1 MEKVWKLVAKPWWFA
16 PSPWSLRQHTTTP
29 QIICMSGSVEEVMS
43 RVGELQEQMQA
54 QLTPLRINNVLGEEI
69 H

>member
-29 QIICMSGSVEEVMS
+29 QITCMSGSVEEVMS
-43 RVGELQEQMQA
+43 RVGELQEQMIVGPVGA
-54 QLTPLRINNVLGEEI
+54 IDF
-69 H
+69 